1 MKTNVKLF
9 LLSLPVLA
17 IVAMV
22 NLPLALLGFFLVS
35 AMLGTPQ
42 ARLCVTLTPTE
53 ILTDVLDAF
62 KTRVPMLSMFSMD
75 MSDERAKLNQTV
87 IAHVAGLPTAYA
99 HNAVNGYK
107 ANAQNARDLLTDL
120 PISLTAQT
128 DVPIKLLQNDV
139 ASDRSEN
146 YLKTIGNAGYVLGKA
161 VADFALGKVLDT
173 NFSQYTVEPI
183 ANTSKDTLEKARK
196 AMNTRKAGI
205 PRFGLVNTDFY
216 GALDSDSRITSGDY
230 YGQRSGEDPFGRLVG
245 ISGFKEIIE
254 YPDLPTTENLSAFFF
269 DPRAIAISTRLP
281 VDSTEMARSMGIPV
295 GYKAETV
302 RDEQSGLS
310 IVAFSWIDDN
320 DHNIYMTF
328 SVLYGAVA
336 GKQTGADGAITDY
349 AGHRV
354 ITAE

>member
-9 LLSLPVLA
+9 LLSLPALA
-17 IVAMV
+17 IVATV

-35 AMLGTPQ
+35 ALLGTPR

-146 YLKTIGNAGYVLGKA
+146 YLKTISNAGYVLGKT
-161 VADFALGKVLDT
+161 VVDFALGKVLAA
-173 NFSQYTVEPI
+173 NFSESTTEPI

-196 AMNTRKAGI
+196 AMNAVKAGV

-216 GALDSDSRITSGDY
+216 GALDSDTRITSGDY

-254 YPDLPTTENLSAFFF
+254 YPDLPANAENLSAFFF

-336 GKQTGADGAITDY
+336 GSQAGAAGAITDY
-349 AGHRV
+349 AGHRIV
-354 ITAE
+354 TA